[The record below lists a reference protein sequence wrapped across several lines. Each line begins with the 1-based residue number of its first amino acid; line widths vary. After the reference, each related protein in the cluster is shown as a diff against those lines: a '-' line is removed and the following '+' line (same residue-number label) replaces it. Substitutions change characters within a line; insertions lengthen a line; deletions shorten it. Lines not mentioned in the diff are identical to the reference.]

1 MVKRPVYL
9 NQIATAVRRSS
20 VTALLGPRQ
29 SGETTLA
36 RVFGKDSRAIH
47 LDLEFEPDR
56 RRLGNPELA
65 LGSLSGL
72 VVLDEIQ
79 MTPEFFHNSE
89 SRNRCAQA
97 WTTWISITSGS
108 SIRAVKLIRWMTGSR
123 YGLSK
128 RLENYADTFNS

>member
-47 LDLEFEPDR
+47 LDLEFKPDR

-79 MTPEFFHNSE
+79 MTPELFHVLRVLVDRPEN
-89 SRNRCAQA
+89 QA
-97 WTTWISITSGS
+97 RFPALGSASPHILRDVAETLGRSSGVCRTRG
-108 SIRAVKLIRWMTGSR
+108 I
-123 YGLSK
+123 
-128 RLENYADTFNS
+128 